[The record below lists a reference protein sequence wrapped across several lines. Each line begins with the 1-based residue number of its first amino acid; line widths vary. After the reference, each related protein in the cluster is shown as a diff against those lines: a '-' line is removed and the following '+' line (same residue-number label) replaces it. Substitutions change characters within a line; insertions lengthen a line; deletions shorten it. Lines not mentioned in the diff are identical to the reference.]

1 MLAGRD
7 SAADGVDRGAELALQ
22 LPDGHLGEWLALVGS
37 RHHALEAMPDLPEP
51 IAEAERQHDL
61 NAVGPKDDP
70 GPSWAEASWMES
82 TTASFLNPPPLPING
97 QHALSV
103 SAPQNEDVAGWQ
115 NRRHSALESPL
126 PPERNRASDGRKRTS
141 H

>member
-1 MLAGRD
+1 ML
-7 SAADGVDRGAELALQ
+7 
-22 LPDGHLGEWLALVGS
+22 GS

-82 TTASFLNPPPLPING
+82 TTASFLNPQLLDWAIAHLVFSLDSAGTPPTVVMTRKAVKPMAKSPGRSIRRPRSSKRKTK
-97 QHALSV
+97 HKKLSF
-103 SAPQNEDVAGWQ
+103 G
-115 NRRHSALESPL
+115 RRR
-126 PPERNRASDGRKRTS
+126 RNVIRRSQIRCVEPAKCAYY
-141 H
+141 